1 MPLGFLIF
9 IDNKFYIEV
18 NGINLQIVSSYF
30 LKGVDEEVH
39 SVAKKFCDLLDH
51 FKKSPKII
59 IDVGSCWGETSLYF
73 AKKYTNSIIFSIE
86 GSTANFVVQS
96 ENKKKQDF
104 KVDNLYLDNLV
115 ISDRN
120 GFEYIVNGIGT
131 MNRIQNYDPK
141 VSNLVKVKAQTLTK
155 FFQEKNINYADMIKI
170 DIEGHEVKLVDDLLM
185 LDIRSL
191 FIEVGSFHPIDINY
205 NFLLTLSKKFEIID
219 VDTYERIAVDNLMN
233 YLSKKITENS
243 MSPFDLFLNKR
254 KST

>member
-1 MPLGFLIF
+1 M
-9 IDNKFYIEV
+9 
-18 NGINLQIVSSYF
+18 
-30 LKGVDEEVH
+30 
-39 SVAKKFCDLLDH
+39 
-51 FKKSPKII
+51 
-59 IDVGSCWGETSLYF
+59 
-73 AKKYTNSIIFSIE
+73 
-86 GSTANFVVQS
+86 
-96 ENKKKQDF
+96 
-104 KVDNLYLDNLV
+104 YLDNLV

-120 GFEYIVNGIGT
+120 GFEYIANGIGT

>member
-1 MPLGFLIF
+1 MLGLAGERLH
-9 IDNKFYIEV
+9 YI
-18 NGINLQIVSSYF
+18 LQKNIPIAF
-30 LKGVDEEVH
+30 
-39 SVAKKFCDLLDH
+39 
-51 FKKSPKII
+51 
-59 IDVGSCWGETSLYF
+59 
-73 AKKYTNSIIFSIE
+73 E
-86 GSTANFVVQS
+86 GSIANFVVQS

-120 GFEYIVNGIGT
+120 GFEYIANGIGT

-141 VSNLVKVKAQTLTK
+141 VSNLVKVKARTLTK

-191 FIEVGSFHPIDINY
+191 FIEVGSFYPIDINY

-233 YLSKKITENS
+233 YLLKKITENS